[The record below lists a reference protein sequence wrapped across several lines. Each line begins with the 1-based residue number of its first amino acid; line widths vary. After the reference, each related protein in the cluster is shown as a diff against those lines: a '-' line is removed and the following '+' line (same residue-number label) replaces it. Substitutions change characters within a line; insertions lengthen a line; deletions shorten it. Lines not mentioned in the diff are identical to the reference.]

1 MEKRILLNWL
11 PFRNAASG
19 AAVRAVQLHGRLSE
33 EFSIVAAVTGIFPA
47 SAAPG
52 VRKRVV
58 AANRS
63 AVLRAS
69 EGSRRFWDGIGGF
82 NVWVTDSL
90 PVPRFGAGVKTVIT
104 VHDLRHLADR
114 RYLSLQRYMLLRLGM
129 SASLRRADA
138 VVTVSRWSA
147 GILSDRYGVPEGKLH
162 VIPNAAGPLSGCG
175 SPDPA
180 YGRYMLSVGHLEP
193 RKDQATLVRAF
204 ADVSRGWDGNLVIAG
219 RGDTRESLEAL
230 VEELG
235 IAGRVFFTGEV
246 MDDTLG
252 DLYRGCTCLVC
263 PSVYEGFGMTV
274 LEGLSAGVPV
284 VASDIPPHREVAEG
298 AVTYFPPGD
307 PADLARAL
315 NAVLEGGAGSSREE
329 GFRRAARFNWDHSAQ
344 MLAGVYRNL

>member
-1 MEKRILLNWL
+1 MLNWL

-19 AAVRAVQLHGRLSE
+19 AAVRAVQLHSRLSDD
-33 EFSIVAAVTGIFPA
+33 FSVVAAVTGDFPA
-47 SAAPG
+47 SASPG

-58 AANRS
+58 AGTRGVA
-63 AVLRAS
+63 LRAS
-69 EGSRRFWDGIGGF
+69 EGSRRFWEGIGGF
-82 NVWVTDSL
+82 DVWVTDSL
-90 PVPRFGAGVKTVIT
+90 PVPRFGADVKTVIT

-114 RYLSLQRYMLLRLGM
+114 RYLSLQRYMLQRLGM
-129 SASLRRADA
+129 GAGLRRADA
-138 VVTVSRWSA
+138 VVTVSQWSA
-147 GILSDRYGVPEGKLH
+147 GILSERYGVPAAKLH
-162 VIPNAAGPLSGCG
+162 VIPNAAGPLPGGG

-204 ADVSRGWDGNLVIAG
+204 AVLFREWEGNLVIAG

-235 IAGRVFFTGEV
+235 IGERVFFTGEV

-252 DLYRGCTCLVC
+252 DLYRGCVCLVC
-263 PSVYEGFGMTV
+263 PAVYEGFGMTV

-298 AVTYFPPGD
+298 AVTYFHPGD

-315 NAVLEGGAGSSREE
+315 NAVLEGGADFSREE
-329 GFRRAARFNWDHSAQ
+329 GFRRAACFNWDRSAQ
-344 MLAGVYRNL
+344 MLAGVYRSL